1 MVTIMKVPTFRF
13 VASAFALLAHLVV
26 AVPGEAEPVVLQVR
40 SDGGDGAYATIEAA
54 RDALRKARAAGALAD
69 GAEVRIHRGIYTLDS
84 ALKFTKEDSGTA
96 DAPIRYVAASGE
108 VRLMGGRKVSGFAP
122 LRDEAALARL
132 PASARKHVWTANLKK
147 QGIEDFGVADG
158 RGIELFYGGQRM
170 KLARWPNEGFTT
182 IVDVPK
188 LDVDVRGTKGSVEGK
203 FTYKGRRPGRWVEES
218 DPWVHG
224 YWFWDWSEQRH
235 QIDTIDV
242 ENQSLAL
249 KPPYHNYGYR
259 KGQWYYAYNLLS
271 ELDSPGEW
279 YLDRDEGVLYF
290 WPPDDPSS
298 AEPLVTLLP
307 TLVDIDGASHLTLQG
322 FVLEGTR
329 RTAIRVHGG
338 EGVQLAALTVRN
350 SGGGGIRISGGT
362 KHTVE
367 GCDLYGLGGAGVVV
381 YGGDRKTLQPAG
393 HRVLNC
399 HIHHYAEVQRVYA
412 AGISLNGVGNLAAH
426 NRIHDAP
433 HMAIGFGG
441 NDHIIEYNEIHHV
454 CLESNDAGA
463 MYAGRNWT
471 TRGHVIQF
479 NHLYDITGFRDEGS
493 VGVYLDDMFSSA
505 KIYGN
510 VFRNVTRAAMIGGG
524 RDCEVVNNIFID
536 CKRALHI
543 DARGLGWAHTHPD
556 KWLAEVQQKGTLSGI
571 AYDKPPYAERYP
583 QLAAILQ
590 NEPKAPVGNTVT
602 RNIFVGDKW
611 DSIHKEARP
620 YVTLKNNHTDG
631 DPGFVS
637 PQDHDYRLTP
647 SSPANELGFEPIPFG
662 EIGLFESEL
671 RASPAAS
678 RAGKSTAER

>member
-1 MVTIMKVPTFRF
+1 MKVPMFRF
-13 VASAFALLAHLVV
+13 VASACALLAHSVV
-26 AVPGEAEPVVLQVR
+26 AATGAADPLVLHVR
-40 SDGGDGAYATIEAA
+40 PDGSDGSFATIEAA
-54 RDALRKARAAGALAD
+54 RDALRKARSAGELAD
-69 GAEVRIHRGIYTLDS
+69 GAEVRIHRGEYVLEN

-96 DAPIRYVAASGE
+96 DAPIRYVASPGE
-108 VRLMGGRKVSGFAP
+108 VRLMGGRKVRGFAP
-122 LRDEAALARL
+122 LRNEAALERL

-170 KLARWPNEGFTT
+170 TLARWPNDGFTT
-182 IVDVPK
+182 IVDVAK

-203 FTYKGRRPGRWVEES
+203 FTYEGRRPKRWLKES

-235 QIDTIDV
+235 RIDKIDV
-242 ENQSLAL
+242 KNQTLAL
-249 KPPYHNYGYR
+249 KSPYHNYGYR

-290 WPPDDPSS
+290 WPPDDLSP

-307 TLVDIDGASHLTLQG
+307 TLIEIDGAIHLTIQG
-322 FVLEGTR
+322 LVLEGTR
-329 RTAIRVHGG
+329 RTTIRVNGG
-338 EGVQLAALTVRN
+338 ESVQLAALTVRN
-350 SGGGGIRISGGT
+350 SGGSGIRVSGGT
-362 KHTVE
+362 KHSVE
-367 GCDLYGLGGAGVVV
+367 GCDLYGLGGAGVSID
-381 YGGDRKTLQPAG
+381 GGDRVTLQPAG
-393 HRVLNC
+393 HRVVNC

-412 AGISLNGVGNLAAH
+412 AGISLRGVGNLAAH
-426 NRIHDAP
+426 NLIHHAP

-441 NDHIIEYNEIHHV
+441 NDHTIEYNEIHHV

-524 RDCEVVNNIFID
+524 RDCEVVNNVFIN
-536 CKRALHI
+536 CEHALHI
-543 DARGLGWAHTHPD
+543 DARGLGWAHAHPD
-556 KWLAEVQQKGTLSGI
+556 KWLAELEEKGTLSGI
-571 AYDKPPYAERYP
+571 AHNKPPYSERYP

-590 NEPKAPVGNTVT
+590 NEPKAPVGNTIT
-602 RNIFVGDKW
+602 RNIFVGDNW
-611 DSIHKEARP
+611 NSVRKEARP
-620 YVTLKNNHTDG
+620 YVTLENNHTEG

-637 PQDHDYRLTP
+637 LQDHDYRLSP
-647 SSPANELGFEPIPFG
+647 DSSANELGFKPIPFG

-671 RASPAAS
+671 RASPAS
-678 RAGKSTAER
+678 SSKGKSAAER